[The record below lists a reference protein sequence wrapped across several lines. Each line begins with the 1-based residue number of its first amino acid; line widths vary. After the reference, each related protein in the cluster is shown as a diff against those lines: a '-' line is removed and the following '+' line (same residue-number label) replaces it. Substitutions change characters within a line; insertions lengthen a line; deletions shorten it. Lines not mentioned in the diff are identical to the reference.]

1 MNSIIVCV
9 KACQHESEMKENEL
23 SKKLQQIEALIVNT
37 NLQHLAEGVG
47 ACAFPEHDLDFIPDR
62 TSCGST
68 LLVIYSALKFSK
80 LQQGCNLLQL
90 KAK

>member
-23 SKKLQQIEALIVNT
+23 SKKFQQIEALIVNT
-37 NLQHLAEGVG
+37 NLQHLGEGVG

-62 TSCGST
+62 SW
-68 LLVIYSALKFSK
+68 LLSANIR
-80 LQQGCNLLQL
+80 QVREE
-90 KAK
+90 